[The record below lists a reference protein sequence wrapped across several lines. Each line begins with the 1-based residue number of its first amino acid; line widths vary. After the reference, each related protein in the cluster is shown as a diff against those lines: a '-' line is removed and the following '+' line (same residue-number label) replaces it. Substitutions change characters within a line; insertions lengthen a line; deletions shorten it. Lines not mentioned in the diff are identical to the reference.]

1 MSKIKVSAVSY
12 TNTLPFLQGIKASPK
27 LLNQIDLSL
36 DVPAECAR
44 KVIHN
49 EADLGIIPIA
59 ALTRIPNYHIITD
72 YCIGSDG
79 AVDSVFIFSTKPI
92 EQIRSLRLDR
102 QSRTSN
108 GLARILLKHY
118 WNLEVEVVMEGE
130 ADAYVLIGDRTFGQK
145 DTVPYVYDLGEIWK
159 DFTGL
164 PFAYAV
170 WVSNKKLP
178 EDFISDFNM
187 ALQEGVSHPLDVVTG
202 LPSYPNFDYKIY
214 LIENLDFNLDDK
226 KREAIDKYLRLYE
239 SLMEIDFK
247 GV

>member
-27 LLNQIDLSL
+27 ILEQIDLSV

-44 KVIHN
+44 KVIQN
-49 EADLGIIPIA
+49 EADLGIIPVA
-59 ALTRIPNYHIITD
+59 ALTKILDYHIVTD

-92 EQIRSLRLDR
+92 AQIRSLRLDS

-108 GLARILLKHY
+108 GLARILLKHH
-118 WNLEVEVVMEGE
+118 WKLDVEVVIEGE

-145 DTVPYVYDLGEIWK
+145 DIVPYVYDLGEIWK

-187 ALQEGVSHPLDVVTG
+187 ALREGVSHPLDVVPG
-202 LPSYPNFDYKIY
+202 LPSYSNFDYKIY
-214 LIENLDFNLDDK
+214 LTENLDFNLDNR
-226 KREAIDKYLRLYE
+226 KREAISKYLKLYE
-239 SLMEIDFK
+239 SLEEIDFK

>member
-12 TNTLPFLQGIKASPK
+12 TNTLPFLQGIKASKK
-27 LLNQIDLSL
+27 LLQQIDLSV

-44 KVIHN
+44 KLIQN
-49 EADLGIIPIA
+49 EADLGIVPIA
-59 ALTRIPNYHIITD
+59 ALTRIPNYQIIAD

-79 AVDSVFIFSTKPI
+79 PVDSVFIFSTKPI
-92 EQIRSLRLDR
+92 EEITSLRLDK

-118 WNLEVEVVMEGE
+118 WKREVTVSMEGE

-145 DTVPYVYDLGEIWK
+145 ETVPYVYDLGEIWK
-159 DFTGL
+159 QFTGL

-170 WVSNKKLP
+170 WVSNKKLS
-178 EDFISDFNM
+178 EDFVKDFNA
-187 ALQEGVSHPLDVVTG
+187 ALKDGVSHPADVIPG
-202 LPSYPNFDYKIY
+202 LKEYPNFDYKEY
-214 LIENLDFNLDDK
+214 LTEYLDFNLDEGK
-226 KREAIDKYLRLYE
+226 KEAISRYLAFYQELK
-239 SLMEIDFK
+239 EIDFK